1 METITSHDISD
12 SIKKSNETHVVKTD
26 GSTEQLKVNRALTSQ
41 EESILLPLIQGLIAA
56 GEKSP
61 TKESRSPHSA
71 NDAQKTAN
79 VERQTKSMLNHP
91 EYKIHVSIKLMR
103 NF

>member
-12 SIKKSNETHVVKTD
+12 SIKKSKETQVVKTD

-61 TKESRSPHSA
+61 TKDSRSPNSA
-71 NDAQKTAN
+71 NDARKTAN
-79 VERQTKSMLNHP
+79 VERQTKSMLKSI
-91 EYKIHVSIKLMR
+91 YMKSMSIKLM
-103 NF
+103 